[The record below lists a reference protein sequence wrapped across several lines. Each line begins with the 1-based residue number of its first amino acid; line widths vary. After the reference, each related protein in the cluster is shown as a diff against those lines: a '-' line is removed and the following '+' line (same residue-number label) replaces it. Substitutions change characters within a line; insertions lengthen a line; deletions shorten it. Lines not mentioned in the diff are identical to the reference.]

1 MINKLFKPINN
12 KFSRFFKFLFF
23 LRYLFL
29 IFFVATSL
37 FFLIP
42 KFFDYEKKEKI
53 LKDYL
58 LNQYDFKIENFQSIK
73 FKVFPLPHL
82 EITNLKKN
90 FYLKNINLKTQKLKI
105 FPKLISLYDYENFQS
120 NKIKLEN
127 IFAETDKNN
136 IKLLFEKIIKSKNK
150 IYLKNFNLK
159 IKDNANEILDIKK
172 ASIKNYGY
180 DKNIIRGEVF
190 EQKFKLSVKD
200 NLRYI
205 DFKLLDT
212 GVSAKINFELVNNNF
227 SEGNIK
233 GKVLKSN
240 FYIDFKSDNK
250 SITIKNFIFRDKN
263 LSFDSQGL
271 LIFKPFL
278 EINLNSEIKNFN
290 PAILRNLDINTILNL
305 KEFYRKF
312 NSQNKIIH
320 RTNKFSRKIIN
331 YFQIDTRIAYGRL
344 NFKKKMILSKS
355 VSLCD
360 GKINLLEEFPI
371 LYFDC
376 SINSPN
382 KKKLLKKFKI
392 DIKSK
397 DETFDLEVKGRINI
411 LRKIINFDV
420 ITVNQNQKAKEED
433 LKYFKSSFERIFF
446 EKKFLEMFEIS
457 KIRKFI
463 LDLI

>member
-1 MINKLFKPINN
+1 MINKIFKSINN

-29 IFFVATSL
+29 IFFVAISL

-53 LKDYL
+53 LKDFL
-58 LNQYDFKIENFQSIK
+58 FNQYDLKIENFQSIK

-82 EITNLKKN
+82 EITNLEKN

-120 NKIKLEN
+120 NKLNLEN

-136 IKLLFEKIIKSKNK
+136 VKLMTEKIIKSKNK
-150 IYLKNFNLK
+150 IYLKNLNLK
-159 IKDNANEILDIKK
+159 IKDNGNEILDIKK
-172 ASIKNYGY
+172 VSIKNYGY
-180 DKNIIRGEVF
+180 DKNTISGEVF
-190 EQKFKLSVKD
+190 ERKFKFSIKD

-205 DFKLLDT
+205 DFKLFDT
-212 GVSAKINFELVNNNF
+212 GVSAKINFASLDNNF

-250 SITIKNFIFRDKN
+250 SITIKNLIFRDKR

-271 LIFKPFL
+271 LIFKPFFK
-278 EINLNSEIKNFN
+278 INLNSEIKNLN
-290 PAILRNLDINTILNL
+290 SANLKSLDINTMLNL
-305 KEFYRKF
+305 KEFYRKL
-312 NSQNKIIH
+312 NSQNKIIY
-320 RTNKFSRKIIN
+320 RTNKFSPKIID
-331 YFQIDTRIAYGRL
+331 YFQIDTRMAYGRL
-344 NFKKKMILSKS
+344 KFKKKMILSKS

-376 SINSPN
+376 LINSPN

-392 DIKSK
+392 NIKSK
-397 DETFDLEVKGRINI
+397 DETLDLEVKGRINI
-411 LRKIINFDV
+411 IRKIINFDV

-446 EKKFLEMFEIS
+446 NKNFLEMFEIS

-463 LDLI
+463 LDLT